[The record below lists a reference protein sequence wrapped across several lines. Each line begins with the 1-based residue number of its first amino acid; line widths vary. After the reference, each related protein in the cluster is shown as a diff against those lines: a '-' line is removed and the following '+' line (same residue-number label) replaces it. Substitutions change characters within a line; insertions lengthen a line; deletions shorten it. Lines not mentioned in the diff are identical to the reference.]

1 MALTLTPNG
10 VHHIV
15 TVVAVH
21 ARQTRSVDST
31 SQLCA
36 GDPYRVDSSGAG
48 PLTTTGAASS
58 ASKC

>member
-36 GDPYRVDSSGAG
+36 AIPIGWI
-48 PLTTTGAASS
+48 PLGQVR
-58 ASKC
+58 